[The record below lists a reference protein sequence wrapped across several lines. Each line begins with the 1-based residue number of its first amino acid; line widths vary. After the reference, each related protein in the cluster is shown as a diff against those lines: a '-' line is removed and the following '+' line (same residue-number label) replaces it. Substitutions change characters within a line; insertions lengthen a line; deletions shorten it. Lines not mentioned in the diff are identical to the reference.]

1 VHDPRAD
8 FNFREHGA
16 RVLSLDGGPR
26 TEDRPAGRASGGEG
40 SPEMESQATNYGE
53 VGTGGGSGGERLR
66 GTRGVIRFLA
76 NYSRVP
82 LTSPIC
88 LDYPD
93 GPSEPRD
100 LKARSPPAAASSRSF
115 LRSPFAPVTS
125 AHAKKRARPAGQI
138 DIR

>member
-1 VHDPRAD
+1 
-8 FNFREHGA
+8 
-16 RVLSLDGGPR
+16 
-26 TEDRPAGRASGGEG
+26 
-40 SPEMESQATNYGE
+40 MESQATNYGE
-53 VGTGGGSGGERLR
+53 VGAGGGLR
-66 GTRGVIRFLA
+66 GARGVIRFLA

-100 LKARSPPAAASSRSF
+100 LKARSPPAAASPRPF

-125 AHAKKRARPAGQI
+125 AHAKKRARRPVKLIFVKREQAVKVGRGVDGGLI
-138 DIR
+138 D